1 MSPYAVIFDFD
12 GTLIDSNEE
21 HIDAWHQAFRS
32 HGRDVPRDRIRSE
45 IGKGG
50 DQLVPAILGDDVS
63 DKLTE
68 RLSKSHDDIF
78 RGMARDRRLFLFEGA
93 LDLLDTLQ
101 RRWMTTALAT
111 SSKTAML
118 EEMQRSTGM
127 NMLGRFDLV
136 VTADHAARSKPAPDL
151 IVAALWKLALPAD
164 RCIFIGDTVHD
175 AEAASRAG
183 VPFIG
188 VTCGR
193 CASESELVL
202 AGAISVWR
210 DPTDLL
216 DHLDQVLAIGSLLTP
231 S

>member
-1 MSPYAVIFDFD
+1 MTPYAVIFDFD

-21 HIDAWHQAFRS
+21 HIAAWQEAFRAERRAVS
-32 HGRDVPRDRIRSE
+32 HDDIRAE

-50 DQLVPAILGDDVS
+50 DQLVPALLGDVEDALV
-63 DKLTE
+63 E
-68 RLSKSHDDIF
+68 RLSAAHDNIF
-78 RGMARDRRLFLFEGA
+78 RRIARTRRLFLFDGA

-101 RRWMTTALAT
+101 RRWITTALAT
-111 SSKTAML
+111 SSKTAMV
-118 EEMQRSTGM
+118 EETQRG
-127 NMLGRFDLV
+127 LGIDVLNRFDLV
-136 VTADHAARSKPAPDL
+136 ITADHAARSKPAPDL
-151 IVAALWKLALPAD
+151 LMATLWKLALPAD
-164 RCIFIGDTVHD
+164 RCLFISDTVHD

-193 CASESELVL
+193 CATESELVL

-216 DHLDQVLAIGSLLTP
+216 ENLDQVLAIGSLLTHQ
-231 S
+231 